1 MPSVE
6 VSIWLALRSRVE
18 SIPLGFPIAYPGVR
32 FTPPGAPGK
41 PEPFLRV
48 GRITVAPL
56 RRYIDSGQ
64 HHERTGTLMVTLV
77 HPLNQP
83 LVETYDQYA
92 GIIAEHFKDGTSMEH
107 NGIAVSIPSY
117 PHVLD
122 GYEDDGYWTA
132 PVRIP
137 WRCFA

>member
-1 MPSVE
+1 MPSIE

-18 SIPLGFPIAYPGVR
+18 SIPLPFPVALPGDP
-32 FTPPGAPGK
+32 FTPPYGSNGL
-41 PEPFLRV
+41 EPFLRV
-48 GRITVAPL
+48 GRITVAPI
-56 RRYIDSGQ
+56 RRIIANGRP
-64 HHERTGTLMVTLV
+64 HERTGAIIVTLV
-77 HPLNQP
+77 HSLNQP
-83 LVETYDQYA
+83 SVATYDQYA
-92 GIIAEHFKDGTSMEH
+92 GIIAEHFADGTCMEH
-107 NGIAVSIPSY
+107 SGIAVSVPSY